1 MNRIEKLSIKYKE
14 FSALPWDNV
23 AAPQRTWF
31 IVYPPDMERQL
42 RRRIDLFELAS
53 KKAGHKWIQVDL
65 TCQFAEW
72 MANLDYRERYFK
84 KPKHLAPKQKDFQ
97 DRIVEV
103 VNKSLLDPAV
113 DDNTVV
119 ALTGVGS
126 LYGLMRVSDLINKI
140 TPNLKG
146 RLAVFFPGEYEDKKY
161 RLLDGQDGWNY
172 LAVPITL

>member
-1 MNRIEKLSIKYKE
+1 MNRIEKLSIKFKE
-14 FSALPWDNV
+14 FCALPWDNV

-31 IVYPPDMERQL
+31 IVYPPELERQL
-42 RRRIDLFELAS
+42 RRRLELFELATQ
-53 KKAGHKWIQVDL
+53 KANHKWFQIDL
-65 TCQFAEW
+65 TVQYADW
-72 MANLDYRERYFK
+72 IANLDYRDRYFK
-84 KPKHLAPKQKDFQ
+84 KPKHLTSKQKEFQ
-97 DRIVEV
+97 DKIVEI
-103 VNKSLLDPAV
+103 VNAGLQNSKV

-126 LYGLMRVSDLINKI
+126 LYGLMRISDLVNRV